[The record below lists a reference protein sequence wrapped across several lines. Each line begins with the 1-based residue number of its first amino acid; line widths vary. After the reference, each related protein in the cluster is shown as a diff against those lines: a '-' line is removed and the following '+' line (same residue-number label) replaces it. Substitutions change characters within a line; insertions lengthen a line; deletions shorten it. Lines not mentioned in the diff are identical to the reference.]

1 MKKKLLILGSTG
13 MVGSS
18 IVRIINKKKYNL
30 LKPNRS
36 QLDLFKS
43 ISVSKNLKKNKPNYV
58 ILAAAKVG
66 GIYANSTFSADFI
79 HQNLIIQNNVISACN
94 EIKNLKLIFL
104 GSSCIYPRNCNQPIK
119 EKYLLNGYLEKTNE
133 PYAIAKIAGIK
144 MIQSYRSQYKKNYI
158 ALMPTNIYG
167 PNDNYDKQNSHVI
180 AGLIKKISDAKN
192 NNKPKVS
199 IWGSGKPLRDF
210 LYVDDLARAI
220 IILME
225 KYNNKEIINIGSG
238 KEISIKDLAEK
249 IKAKFNYKGKIYFD
263 KSFPDGTP
271 RKILDISR
279 IKKYKWLP
287 KIKLDK
293 GLDLTIT
300 SYKKK
305 YINR

>member
-30 LKPNRS
+30 LTPNRS

-43 ISVSKNLKKNKPNYV
+43 ISVSNYIKKNKPNYV

-279 IKKYKWLP
+279 IKKYKCG
-287 KIKLDK
+287 I
-293 GLDLTIT
+293 
-300 SYKKK
+300 YKR
-305 YINR
+305 I